1 MIKCAICGKLLK
13 TITPNH
19 LKSHWINI
27 QTYRVLFPN
36 APLRSEETKQ
46 IISRGLKGKPKSEE
60 HKAKL
65 TERNRAR
72 ANNPEWIE
80 KITKAQRERRKREA
94 QLSSSTIST
103 NPPSAISSSV

>member
-65 TERNRAR
+65 TKLNKMRASD
-72 ANNPEWIE
+72 PKWIE
-80 KITKAQRERRKREA
+80 KMTAAQRKRREREA
-94 QLSSSTIST
+94 QLSSSATST
-103 NPPSAISSSV
+103 SPPSATSASV